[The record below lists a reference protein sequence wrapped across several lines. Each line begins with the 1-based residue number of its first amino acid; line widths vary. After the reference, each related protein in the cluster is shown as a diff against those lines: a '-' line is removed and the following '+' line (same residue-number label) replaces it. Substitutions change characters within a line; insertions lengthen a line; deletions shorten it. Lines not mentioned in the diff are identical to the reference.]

1 MVSTVN
7 VEVMAWT
14 NVYTEAS
21 LAQLEAV
28 QARLAQ
34 DVEAIQAEIDE
45 LRAELQRDQDPQ
57 KMQLIQEMISV
68 CMALLHGLSSV
79 PAQTMTRLF

>member
-1 MVSTVN
+1 MFN
-7 VEVMAWT
+7 A
-14 NVYTEAS
+14 EAS

-34 DVEAIQAEIDE
+34 DVEAIQAEIDA
-45 LRAELQRDQDPQ
+45 LRVELQRDQDPQ

-68 CMALLHGLSSV
+68 CMAYFFE
-79 PAQTMTRLF
+79 TF